1 MRVVDY
7 DVARSSTATGG
18 RGARPVQVQSKL
30 IEVTAPAQPEGVV
43 VVLHGGGAR
52 RGQMMVSPT
61 QLSVLRMIPVAA
73 RIARATRGRVAVF
86 RLLNSVRGWDVTHTP
101 VQDARWAMEQLKAR
115 FGDVPV
121 CLVGHSL
128 GGRAALLA
136 AGSPGVVSVVALAP
150 WVYPQEGGDVAGR
163 HIVILHGTKD
173 RIASIKNAESVA
185 QRLAATNVVSF
196 VRVVGGK
203 HAMLAHHRTFGRL
216 AAEFASATLLPGAST
231 GVMSRILD
239 GEWLDL

>member
-1 MRVVDY
+1 ME
-7 DVARSSTATGG
+7 
-18 RGARPVQVQSKL
+18 VQSRL
-30 IEVTAPAQPEGVV
+30 IEVAAPDQPAGVV

-52 RGQMMVSPT
+52 RGRMMVSPS
-61 QLSVLRMIPVAA
+61 QLSVLRMIPIAA
-73 RIARATRGRVAVF
+73 RIARTTRGRVAVF
-86 RLLNSVRGWDVTHTP
+86 RLLNSVRGWDASHTP
-101 VQDARWAMEQLKAR
+101 VQDAHWAMDQCRTR
-115 FGDVPV
+115 FGDLPI

-150 WVYPQEGGDVAGR
+150 WVYPQEGGDVTGR
-163 HIVILHGTKD
+163 RILFVHGTKD
-173 RIASIKNAESVA
+173 RIASLTNAESVA
-185 QRLAATNVVSF
+185 RRLAATGVVGF
-196 VRVVGGK
+196 VRIVGGK

-216 AAEFASATLLPGAST
+216 AADFAAATLLPGTAT